1 MTELIY
7 EHSARVEDGEGTV
20 YVPRTYGQARG
31 DGTWIGWIE
40 LHPENGEGATLRT
53 GQETSQ
59 PNRAALD
66 YWASGLEPVYFEG
79 ALARAAELNAR

>member
-1 MTELIY
+1 MPELIY
-7 EHSARVEDGEGTV
+7 EHSARVEDDEGTV
-20 YVPRTYGQARG
+20 YVPRTYGEARR

-40 LHPENGEGATLRT
+40 FHPEGGKGVFLRT
-53 GQETSQ
+53 DQETSQ

-79 ALARAAELNAR
+79 AFARAAELSER

>member
-1 MTELIY
+1 MPELIY
-7 EHSARVEDGEGTV
+7 EHSARVEDDEGTV

-40 LHPENGEGATLRT
+40 FYPLDGEGVFLRT
-53 GQETSQ
+53 DQETSQ
-59 PNRAALD
+59 PNRVALD

-79 ALARAAELNAR
+79 AFARAAALTER

>member
-1 MTELIY
+1 MPELIY

-31 DGTWIGWIE
+31 DGTWAGWIE
-40 LHPENGEGATLRT
+40 FHPESGAGVFLRT
-53 GQETSQ
+53 DQETSQ
-59 PNRAALD
+59 PNRASLD

-79 ALARAAELNAR
+79 AFSRAAELTER